1 MSTQLISVDVAQRR
15 LRRLLLA
22 GAVIAT
28 IWVVLP
34 IYFLVVN
41 AWSSQDAVNAFPKA
55 FVPEMNHESLSFLLG
70 FDGVLSSLVNSLIV
84 AAITMIFSI
93 GLGAPAGY
101 ALARYEF
108 RGKGTFR
115 LLILLT
121 RAFPLPLLALPLT
134 VLYIR
139 LGVDDTLVGLAL
151 VHTMLALP
159 FAVLITFSLFS
170 GVPTELEEAAWV
182 FGCTKVQAFRRVV
195 LPIALPG
202 LAASAI
208 FAFVISWNEVFASS
222 VLMIQNRTL
231 TAFLLQNLDV
241 SPMHMKFA
249 GGALLVLPAAT
260 FMFLIRKH
268 LFAMW
273 GISNRLLMANIAIQ
287 NVTKSFGSYDALKG
301 IGLAVA
307 DQEFLVLLGASGCG
321 KSTLLRIIAGLETA
335 DVGEVHV
342 GGERID
348 QLQAKDRRLA
358 MVFQNYAVF
367 PHLTVFENI
376 AFGLRMQK
384 RPQEV
389 VAAKVNQVARMVHL
403 EALLDRYSGQLSGGQ
418 RQRVAL
424 ARALAVEPRV
434 MLMDEPLSNLDAL
447 LRLEMRAELKS
458 ILAASKTTTIYVTH
472 DQVEAMSLA
481 DRIAVMHQGVIVQC
495 DTPLEIYRNPVNTF
509 VAGFIGNPPMNF
521 IPAHAVQDGIFEAR
535 GLRLQGPLGHRE
547 LLLGIRPEDMQVGDA
562 GFTCQADLIEPLGP
576 NVLVTDVQ
584 DSAVFRAALSS
595 TTTVS
600 KGQSIFLQPDLER
613 VRWFTPEG
621 QSVES
626 VS

>member
-15 LRRLLLA
+15 LRRLLLV

-231 TAFLLQNLDV
+231 TSFLLQNLDV

-273 GISNRLLMANIAIQ
+273 GISNR
-287 NVTKSFGSYDALKG
+287 
-301 IGLAVA
+301 
-307 DQEFLVLLGASGCG
+307 
-321 KSTLLRIIAGLETA
+321 
-335 DVGEVHV
+335 
-342 GGERID
+342 
-348 QLQAKDRRLA
+348 
-358 MVFQNYAVF
+358 
-367 PHLTVFENI
+367 
-376 AFGLRMQK
+376 
-384 RPQEV
+384 
-389 VAAKVNQVARMVHL
+389 
-403 EALLDRYSGQLSGGQ
+403 
-418 RQRVAL
+418 
-424 ARALAVEPRV
+424 
-434 MLMDEPLSNLDAL
+434 
-447 LRLEMRAELKS
+447 
-458 ILAASKTTTIYVTH
+458 
-472 DQVEAMSLA
+472 
-481 DRIAVMHQGVIVQC
+481 
-495 DTPLEIYRNPVNTF
+495 
-509 VAGFIGNPPMNF
+509 
-521 IPAHAVQDGIFEAR
+521 
-535 GLRLQGPLGHRE
+535 
-547 LLLGIRPEDMQVGDA
+547 
-562 GFTCQADLIEPLGP
+562 
-576 NVLVTDVQ
+576 
-584 DSAVFRAALSS
+584 
-595 TTTVS
+595 
-600 KGQSIFLQPDLER
+600 
-613 VRWFTPEG
+613 
-621 QSVES
+621 
-626 VS
+626 